1 MIQNIWVVEK
11 DRGRRLFHKRYGTID
26 IDPDLFSAF
35 LTGLYAFA
43 EAELGETG
51 IDSIEMGDLKWIYI
65 YSHDLLFIIAG
76 DKDDSVPQ
84 LKAQL
89 NVIKNSFFF
98 EFPVFTKY
106 WQEKFKVKEF
116 EGIYETFHPIVD
128 ELVNDWIQL
137 SEITD
142 AANLMDIC
150 EVCQHVMSLLCKI
163 VGCYEEQRKNAIFD
177 TLKLQLF
184 ELIKDDLELSKIVS
198 DDGSIDILRVNV
210 FELTNNT
217 VNVLKDILL
226 TSFNALRNELGHSN
240 FQAMIHKK
248 FIPYLKL
255 DWKRI
260 RSIGFDNLLIYL
272 L

>member
-65 YSHDLLFIIAG
+65 YSHDLLFVIAG

-89 NVIKNSFFF
+89 NVIKNSFFY
-98 EFPVFTKY
+98 EFPVFTKH
-106 WQEKFKVKEF
+106 WQEKFQVKGF

-128 ELVNDWIQL
+128 ELVNDWLQL
-137 SEITD
+137 VKVTD
-142 AANLMDIC
+142 AANFMDIC
-150 EVCQHVMSLLCKI
+150 EVCQHVISIMCKAIESYDDRKHFLLD
-163 VGCYEEQRKNAIFD
+163 A
-177 TLKLQLF
+177 LKQQIA
-184 ELIKDDLELSKIVS
+184 ELTKDDSELSKILTE
-198 DDGSIDILRVNV
+198 DGNIDILRVNT
-210 FELTNNT
+210 FKLTDDAIRLLQEIVQQC
-217 VNVLKDILL
+217 VNILK
-226 TSFNALRNELGHSN
+226 NEVGHTN
-240 FQAMIHKK
+240 FQAMFRKK
-248 FIPYLKL
+248 FIPYLKI

-260 RSIGFDNLLIYL
+260 RSLGFDNLLIYL